1 MPTITLDGATL
12 HYEDSGSGREAIVFA
27 HGLLWSGRMFQ
38 AQVTALKGKY
48 RCVTFDFRGQGE
60 SDVAASGYDM
70 DTLAGDA
77 AALIQSLGIAPC
89 HFLGLSMGGFVG
101 MRLAARRP
109 ELIKSLML
117 LETSADAEPPENI
130 PRYKLLSL
138 ISRYVGLRLVGG
150 KVMGIMFGQ
159 KFLTDPTRNAEREE
173 MRRRL
178 LANNRTGIYRATNG
192 VITREAVYDEIK
204 AIRAPTLVVVGDQD
218 LATPLD
224 KARQNSEPN
233 PQFSARRDPW
243 CRSHVNYRGACSR
256 QCRHRDFPCRH
267 RKVISQAC
275 RYAMFLRDVSE
286 RKSTQPREISEI
298 AIM

>member
-1 MPTITLDGATL
+1 
-12 HYEDSGSGREAIVFA
+12 
-27 HGLLWSGRMFQ
+27 MFQ
-38 AQVTALKGKY
+38 PQVAALKVKY

-117 LETSADAEPPENI
+117 LETSADAEPPENV

-138 ISRYVGLRLVGG
+138 IARWVTLRLVSG

-159 KFLTDPTRNAEREE
+159 KFLTDPARSAERDE

-192 VITREAVYDEIK
+192 VITRQGVYDEIA
-204 AIRAPTLVVVGDQD
+204 AIRAPTLVVVGNQD
-218 LATPLD
+218 VATPVD
-224 KARQNSEPN
+224 KARRIQSQIADSRLVVIPGAGHTSTIEEPE
-233 PQFSARRDPW
+233 A
-243 CRSHVNYRGACSR
+243 VTAA
-256 QCRHRDFPCRH
+256 
-267 RKVISQAC
+267 IET
-275 RYAMFLRDVSE
+275 FLAGIE
-286 RKSTQPREISEI
+286 K
-298 AIM
+298 

>member
-12 HYEDSGSGREAIVFA
+12 HYEDTGSGREAIVFA

-38 AQVTALKGKY
+38 PQVAALKGRY

-60 SDVAASGYDM
+60 SEVAASGYDM

-109 ELIKSLML
+109 ELITSLML

-138 ISRYVGLRLVGG
+138 ISRYVSLRLVGG
-150 KVMGIMFGQ
+150 KVMAIMFGQ
-159 KFLTDPTRNAEREE
+159 KFLTDPARTAEREE

-192 VITREAVYDEIK
+192 VITRQAVYDEIK

-218 LATPLD
+218 VATPLD
-224 KARQNSEPN
+224 KARRIQSQIPNSQLVMIPGAGHTSTIEEP
-233 PQFSARRDPW
+233 AAVTAAID
-243 CRSHVNYRGACSR
+243 A
-256 QCRHRDFPCRH
+256 
-267 RKVISQAC
+267 
-275 RYAMFLRDVSE
+275 FLAALE
-286 RKSTQPREISEI
+286 K
-298 AIM
+298 